1 MSVKVELE
9 NKEIS
14 IIHYSLVFDNN
25 RLVEDIKKL
34 KKAKYKFGL
43 KEKESLLKD
52 VRKLI
57 NFFED
62 LKNDTDK
69 K

>member
-14 IIHYSLVFDNN
+14 I
-25 RLVEDIKKL
+25 
-34 KKAKYKFGL
+34 
-43 KEKESLLKD
+43 LKD